1 MLPFANQE
9 PTIYQIRI
17 WGQLDP
23 CWSDWFDEF
32 TITNQ
37 AGDSLLTGSVPDQAA
52 LHGVLGRIRDLGLTL
67 VSIQQVENKNETY
80 HTGEPNMTTQPLAK
94 PLTLRAVQRAD
105 LQAIVQLIYEICA
118 AEGDTSTAVTPEDLE
133 NEWDFEGFDPE
144 QDAFV
149 VQTAA
154 GTLVGYGA
162 VFDVDEHCE
171 MSGDIYVH
179 PDFKGQGVEAALLG
193 ALENRVQV
201 QHVPQAA
208 PEQRVFI
215 RVALDNKDEAG
226 KVILAQAG
234 YSPAR
239 YHWRMG
245 IELESAPPAPVL
257 PEGLEFR
264 PFDKEKHATAIWQA
278 RNEAFLGNWGSRQFT
293 FDEFSYFT
301 FENPEYDPSLWM
313 VVWDGD
319 EVAGFSI
326 NQHKMGIGWIHI
338 LAVRPAWRAKKL
350 GLALLHR
357 SFAEFYQR
365 GTQSIGLGVDA
376 ANVTGATELYQ
387 KVGMTTVSEFVT
399 LEKELRAGK

>member
-1 MLPFANQE
+1 MDA
-9 PTIYQIRI
+9 
-17 WGQLDP
+17 
-23 CWSDWFDEF
+23 S
-32 TITNQ
+32 
-37 AGDSLLTGSVPDQAA
+37 
-52 LHGVLGRIRDLGLTL
+52 
-67 VSIQQVENKNETY
+67 
-80 HTGEPNMTTQPLAK
+80 
-94 PLTLRAVQRAD
+94 LTLRTIRRDDLHAVA
-105 LQAIVQLIYEICA
+105 QLIYEICEV
-118 AEGDTSTAVTPEDLE
+118 EGDTSTAVTPEDLE
-133 NEWDFEGFDPE
+133 NEWKYDGFDLE
-144 QDAFV
+144 QDAFT
-149 VQTAA
+149 VQTE
-154 GTLVGYGA
+154 GGNLVGYGA
-162 VFDVDEHCE
+162 VFDVNEHCE

-179 PDFKGQGVEAALLG
+179 PKFKGQGVAAALLD
-193 ALENRVQV
+193 ALENRVQA

-226 KVILAQAG
+226 KAILMQAG
-234 YSPAR
+234 YAPVR

-264 PFDKEKHATAIWQA
+264 PFDKQKHATAIWQA
-278 RNEAFLGNWGSRQFT
+278 RNEAFLGNWGSRQFS
-293 FDEFSYFT
+293 FEEFSYFT

-326 NQHKMGIGWIHI
+326 NQFKMGIGWIHI
-338 LAVRPAWRAKKL
+338 LAVRLAWRAKKL

-365 GTQSIGLGVDA
+365 GTKSIGLGVDA
-376 ANVTGATELYQ
+376 ANSTGATKLYQ

-399 LEKELRAGK
+399 LEKELRAALTS